1 MAEAAEVDKTARR
14 ERSAE
19 PKSAL
24 AWLLFLALV
33 TSHSTLLFGQRFSH
47 VQGATVQVTS
57 AWTNCPLTLA
67 SNPAQ
72 GRLVAAAF
80 ASIGCTNGGPS
91 PVTIKDANGKSYAV
105 SSIPVTLS
113 GFRARALITKELF
126 IIKTAEFEREKLCAS
141 DLLAGEKGN
150 HDRDTLAKSLR
161 PRLSRTG
168 NSRDEVASAPPLAAP
183 IALRGLAGQK
193 ERFEEFSFT
202 ANRHSRETFEPFAL
216 GDLWF
221 GVGPPGR
228 KLKPGSRNLALLDT
242 VKQVT
247 EDGGREMVTPNSRH
261 ATAPQRLSTSIPRL
275 RNSAGRDPSP
285 GSLLS
290 PPSPRGRGLKS
301 IRVDGP
307 LGGDG

>member
-14 ERSAE
+14 ERGAE

-33 TSHSTLLFGQRFSH
+33 TSHSSLLFGQRFSH

-57 AWTNCPLTLA
+57 AWTNSALTLA

-80 ASIGCTNGGPS
+80 ASIRCTNGGPS
-91 PVTIKDANGKSYAV
+91 PVTIKDANGKSYAAI
-105 SSIPVTLS
+105 SIPATLP
-113 GFRARALITKELF
+113 GIRARALITEELF
-126 IIKTAEFEREKLCAS
+126 NIIAAEFEREKLCAT

-161 PRLSRTG
+161 PGLSRTG
-168 NSRDEVASAPPLAAP
+168 NSRDEVAFAPPLADP
-183 IALRGLAGQK
+183 LSLRALAGQK
-193 ERFEEFSFT
+193 
-202 ANRHSRETFEPFAL
+202 
-216 GDLWF
+216 
-221 GVGPPGR
+221 
-228 KLKPGSRNLALLDT
+228 
-242 VKQVT
+242 
-247 EDGGREMVTPNSRH
+247 MVTPNSRH
-261 ATAPQRLSTSIPRL
+261 GTAPYRLSTRIPKL
-275 RNSAGRDPSP
+275 RDAAGRNPSP

-301 IRVDGP
+301 SRVDGP